1 MKYLF
6 IINPAA
12 GKQNPMDVLGEDIRA
27 ACERSGLD
35 YEIKLTEHQGHAT
48 EIAHKAA
55 EAATAENPVRVFS
68 VGGDG
73 TLCETANALF
83 GAEHCELGCIPC
95 GSGNDFNKTFGTK
108 EEFLDVEKYILCPS
122 VAVDGITS
130 QHMNAINICSLGLDA
145 NICDHA
151 NRIKENN
158 KKLSGPKA
166 YNKAVVKGLLGRIY
180 NTLKITID
188 DDRVIE
194 GKYLFSLAAN
204 GQYYGSGWRSAPVA
218 DPSDGQ
224 LDFIFINKMTR
235 LRALTVIPAY
245 KSGKY
250 FFKKKYKN
258 ILTHI
263 RGKKIRIQSVKPS
276 VVNIDGECAA
286 INDITFE
293 VMPGALRFIVP
304 QSYIDARKN
313 SEEK

>member
-1 MKYLF
+1 MKYFF

-12 GKQNPMDVLGEDIRA
+12 GKQNPMNILGEQIKA
-27 ACERSGLD
+27 ACEKHGLD
-35 YEIKLTEHQGHAT
+35 YEIKLTERQGHAM
-48 EIAHKAA
+48 EIAKEIAA
-55 EAATAENPVRVFS
+55 SASAEQPVRVFS

-73 TLCETANALF
+73 TLCETANGLF
-83 GAEHCELGCIPC
+83 GAAHCELGCIPC

-108 EEFLDVEKYILCPS
+108 EEYLDVEKYILCPS
-122 VAVDGITS
+122 VEVDGITS
-130 QHMNAINICSLGLDA
+130 EHMNAINICSLGLDA
-145 NICDHA
+145 NICDLA

-158 KKLSGPKA
+158 KKLSGPEA
-166 YNKAVVKGLLGRIY
+166 YNRAVVKGLLGRIY

-188 DDRVIE
+188 DDKVFE

-218 DPSDGQ
+218 DPCDGE
-224 LDFIFINKMTR
+224 LDFIFINKMSH

-258 ILTHI
+258 ILTHF

-276 VVNIDGECAA
+276 VVNIDGECES

-293 VMPGALRFIVP
+293 IVPKALRFIVP
-304 QSYIDARKN
+304 QSYIEARKN